1 MLAGFFRN
9 TDSLLCYFVEFALE
23 CRDQLQTNSPDLASC
38 SSEPL
43 CATQVQT
50 QVYLF
55 VKYTGLFQ
63 ARLEL

>member
-1 MLAGFFRN
+1 M
-9 TDSLLCYFVEFALE
+9 EFALE

-43 CATQVQT
+43 SATQVQT

-63 ARLEL
+63 AELEL